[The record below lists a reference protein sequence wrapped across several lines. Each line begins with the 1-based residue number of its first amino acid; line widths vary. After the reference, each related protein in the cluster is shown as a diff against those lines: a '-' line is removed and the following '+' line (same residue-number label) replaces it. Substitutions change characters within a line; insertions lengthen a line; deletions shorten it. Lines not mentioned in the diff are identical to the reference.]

1 MNFNTLIKCEA
12 LKNYKFAEV
21 IQIILYKKEDKTFLN
36 YFTHINFSSSFSNT
50 KKQEYLT
57 NCPKSINS
65 KYQIIITKEII
76 SKKDILDILQSATQK
91 QKWEW
96 NDNISSLDNV
106 FPVNLKFIPETDPT
120 GNKITDSTLVPIELS
135 LYGSNFSGGYY
146 LYELFSSKHTLNSH
160 LSLNDKKNIQK
171 IINDVKLNFNL
182 ENLFDRIGNI
192 VCKIPMLTIKHKP
205 LKLSPEL
212 GIEGQFI
219 LNNYYRDPLECI
231 LQIIIENDHTIIN
244 TKIEEII
251 FSKENPQKKYCI
263 KPNRYLNKIILSD
276 KKTGIIYYS
285 AVRDYSFG
293 SDYYSI
299 ITPPNYVVKSSS
311 KRKLMI
317 DGMDKEIDLDN
328 IIDSGNTYINK
339 EVYEEEKRQYSWV
352 TNYEYKHYFFRSF
365 INGQENEAIQTIIS
379 ICNDN
384 ELLWDLKEIW
394 LVDPYLSSEDI
405 LKTVVYCKKYGIKI
419 KCLTHISSINSNLA
433 TRTDT
438 AENQTRFIETVN
450 QFNQVLDIALSNQK
464 DMKLE
469 FRTVAGMNGISFH
482 DRYLILKYNIN
493 KPRVWSLGIS
503 INSLGKSHHIIQIV
517 HSPTKVIEIIDSIWE
532 KSNIKECLIY
542 KN

>member
-1 MNFNTLIKCEA
+1 
-12 LKNYKFAEV
+12 
-21 IQIILYKKEDKTFLN
+21 
-36 YFTHINFSSSFSNT
+36 
-50 KKQEYLT
+50 
-57 NCPKSINS
+57 
-65 KYQIIITKEII
+65 
-76 SKKDILDILQSATQK
+76 
-91 QKWEW
+91 
-96 NDNISSLDNV
+96 
-106 FPVNLKFIPETDPT
+106 
-120 GNKITDSTLVPIELS
+120 
-135 LYGSNFSGGYY
+135 
-146 LYELFSSKHTLNSH
+146 
-160 LSLNDKKNIQK
+160 
-171 IINDVKLNFNL
+171 
-182 ENLFDRIGNI
+182 
-192 VCKIPMLTIKHKP
+192 
-205 LKLSPEL
+205 
-212 GIEGQFI
+212 
-219 LNNYYRDPLECI
+219 
-231 LQIIIENDHTIIN
+231 
-244 TKIEEII
+244 
-251 FSKENPQKKYCI
+251 
-263 KPNRYLNKIILSD
+263 
-276 KKTGIIYYS
+276 
-285 AVRDYSFG
+285 
-293 SDYYSI
+293 
-299 ITPPNYVVKSSS
+299 
-311 KRKLMI
+311 MI